1 MTPPG
6 AVKVNGNG
14 LDEAES
20 LKAFNEEG
28 VEVPAGSD
36 VTFDLAEVACYFVKF
51 ICYYCRL

>member
-20 LKAFNEEG
+20 LKAFNEAG
-28 VEVPAGSD
+28 LEVSDGSD